1 MGRASNAVYR
11 LGTGLS
17 SNLVQFSSQRPC
29 FQPSVPKLHLK
40 AASNCW
46 RSGRTWAQPV
56 LGLSA
61 HMGRVQDSAQA
72 LGMSAPLVHP
82 STLAGVSK
90 RRAGASSGTKSPPGW
105 QTPHRVLKM
114 PGVGFKQEKPVVLV
128 LPSAGRGHTK
138 HSPVPVLSSLAQS
151 CPHPRIPTVSSS
163 AAQPQ
168 RDPRDTIQH
177 ALSPRCCSNF
187 RGSSRVSGFPGQQ
200 H

>member
-138 HSPVPVLSSLAQS
+138 HSPVLVHQHWHRAAHTPGFPLCHPQQHSPSVTQGTPSSMP
-151 CPHPRIPTVSSS
+151 CPH
-163 AAQPQ
+163 
-168 RDPRDTIQH
+168 
-177 ALSPRCCSNF
+177 RCCSNF